1 MLKGHFGYKAWL
13 TFFFVV
19 FLFSCRKEQAGVSI
33 PPEIIAE
40 RFFNEHRT
48 NSTEE
53 KQLIDYLS
61 RLNAKKGFI
70 TKTVERIG
78 FPRWDKLVKCSFLSN
93 SSGRVATN
101 STVSTG
107 GQDSATNYIIPFV
120 RDTEN
125 HVNAAMFIKT
135 DKGDTTISYLC
146 DWQYTKYRTATS
158 TALAEDMA
166 VFFMFLDRQV
176 NGYDEFEI
184 IDTTIF
190 RVRNYKAHLV
200 RLGNIDSSSV
210 RKDYYWSFETLCQG
224 IWDFYISYCWKPLG
238 DCNPE
243 KGYTGG
249 QCDHLTGC
257 PLCQSLTVTPVYSQ
271 RCFAAMLPGSPPSGG
286 VLPSPGN
293 GFGNNQGGSGNNDGP
308 APPSNDDGLKPGWK
322 GSLESPYIK
331 YRIED
336 LKNRIAQ
343 NPFELFDCNTVSN
356 LNIGDGSG
364 PIFPRIAKFQVP
376 NQIVERINFI
386 RSVSA
391 NWFVD
396 NFNIQSLA
404 KGYGTVVNCDYFPIR
419 IKKLPLGISPKD
431 LLESFRKNIN
441 SFISSDID
449 VKFMP
454 YKDNYFDD
462 SNQFNKDFKD
472 CEGSLIHIDM
482 MNDGSVIISDYQNS
496 KLPNAERHYFKFTTM
511 ETPLDFEHPVAGHR
525 EFGIFEDPRATGEY
539 IFYTSAVDRTHDYI
553 FEYGNR
559 PLRGFEN
566 ADKLW
571 SNIQLNFANFIN
583 KGFGVAEFNPSEI
596 IIQRPNWE
604 IVKEYLQGKI
614 TYEQLKKKLGC

>member
-1 MLKGHFGYKAWL
+1 
-13 TFFFVV
+13 
-19 FLFSCRKEQAGVSI
+19 
-33 PPEIIAE
+33 
-40 RFFNEHRT
+40 
-48 NSTEE
+48 
-53 KQLIDYLS
+53 
-61 RLNAKKGFI
+61 
-70 TKTVERIG
+70 
-78 FPRWDKLVKCSFLSN
+78 
-93 SSGRVATN
+93 
-101 STVSTG
+101 
-107 GQDSATNYIIPFV
+107 
-120 RDTEN
+120 
-125 HVNAAMFIKT
+125 MFIKT

-166 VFFMFLDRQV
+166 VIFMLFDKHVHGYEKFYILDTSIFRIKDKKSSMV
-176 NGYDEFEI
+176 SLINS
-184 IDTTIF
+184 DTTAQKRDF
-190 RVRNYKAHLV
+190 YWVNELCV
-200 RLGNIDSSSV
+200 
-210 RKDYYWSFETLCQG
+210 DYSYAVSAKWCHRPGACKPPDYTDNCDECPTYCTITTNKTLTLC
-224 IWDFYISYCWKPLG
+224 WSLG
-238 DCNPE
+238 LFNF
-243 KGYTGG
+243 GG
-249 QCDHLTGC
+249 
-257 PLCQSLTVTPVYSQ
+257 
-271 RCFAAMLPGSPPSGG
+271 
-286 VLPSPGN
+286 GN
-293 GFGNNQGGSGNNDGP
+293 GNTLASGPGTGLSGGGSGNNDGP
-308 APPSNDDGLKPGWK
+308 APPSNDDGLRPGWK

-331 YRIED
+331 YRIDD

>member
-1 MLKGHFGYKAWL
+1 
-13 TFFFVV
+13 
-19 FLFSCRKEQAGVSI
+19 
-33 PPEIIAE
+33 
-40 RFFNEHRT
+40 
-48 NSTEE
+48 
-53 KQLIDYLS
+53 
-61 RLNAKKGFI
+61 
-70 TKTVERIG
+70 
-78 FPRWDKLVKCSFLSN
+78 
-93 SSGRVATN
+93 
-101 STVSTG
+101 
-107 GQDSATNYIIPFV
+107 
-120 RDTEN
+120 
-125 HVNAAMFIKT
+125 MFIKT

-166 VFFMFLDRQV
+166 VIFMLFDKHVHGYEKFYILDTSIFRIKDKKSSMV
-176 NGYDEFEI
+176 SLINS
-184 IDTTIF
+184 DTTAQKRDF
-190 RVRNYKAHLV
+190 YWVNELCVDYSYTVNTKWCHRPGACKPPNYTDNCDECLTYCTITTNKTL
-200 RLGNIDSSSV
+200 
-210 RKDYYWSFETLCQG
+210 TLC
-224 IWDFYISYCWKPLG
+224 WSLG
-238 DCNPE
+238 LFNF
-243 KGYTGG
+243 GG
-249 QCDHLTGC
+249 
-257 PLCQSLTVTPVYSQ
+257 
-271 RCFAAMLPGSPPSGG
+271 
-286 VLPSPGN
+286 GN
-293 GFGNNQGGSGNNDGP
+293 GNTLASGPGTGLSGGGSGNNDGP